1 MPKKP
6 SDVDIWIDR
15 EKKNE
20 HIRQALENASTYF
33 DHNDIMDVHTL
44 EAVYAKES
52 SFGDSLRTRGTIK
65 AAGEFHFDKV
75 TAERY
80 GLTVSKEND
89 QRFDIDYA
97 SIAAARY
104 LKDIDYG
111 FSKETILTAKVRTVP
126 VADLV
131 EREKFDL
138 AAYNAGPTPIAKA
151 QQLAQKAGKN
161 PAVWDDVKTFLKA
174 AGVKADKI
182 IEIRNYVPKTLKYQA
197 EFAKKSPADAKAK
210 DRKIVKL
217 KIQCTKGRWITKN
230 HHHIFICE

>member
-15 EKKNE
+15 ENKNE

-33 DHNDIMDVHTL
+33 DQNDVLDVHTL

-52 SFGDSLRTRGTIK
+52 NFGDSLRTRGTIK

-80 GLTVSKEND
+80 GLTVSKAND
-89 QRFDIDYA
+89 QRF
-97 SIAAARY
+97 
-104 LKDIDYG
+104 DIDYG

-151 QQLAQKAGKN
+151 QQLTQKAGKN
-161 PAVWDDVKTFLKA
+161 SAFWDDVKTFLKA
-174 AGVKADKI
+174 AGVKAERI
-182 IEIRNYVPKTLKYQA
+182 IEIKNYVTKTLRYQD
-197 EFAKKSPADAKAK
+197 EFVKKSPADASAK
-210 DRKIVKL
+210 DRKVFKP
-217 KIQCTKGRWITKN
+217 KIQCTKGHWITKD

>member
-6 SDVDIWIDR
+6 SDVDIWISW
-15 EKKNE
+15 ETE

-33 DHNDIMDVHTL
+33 DHKDVLDVHTL

-52 SFGDSLRTRGTIK
+52 RFGTLLNDRGIDG
-65 AAGEFHFDKV
+65 AAGEFQLKK
-75 TAERY
+75 TLAQQY
-80 GLTVSKEND
+80 GLFVSKKND

-104 LKDIDYG
+104 LKDIDYE

-126 VADLV
+126 VTDPV

-138 AAYNAGPTPIAKA
+138 AAYNAGSTPIAKA
-151 QQLAQKAGKN
+151 QQLAKKAGKN

-174 AGVKADKI
+174 AGVNAEKVT
-182 IEIRNYVPKTLKYQA
+182 EIRNYVTKILRYQN
-197 EFAKKSPADAKAK
+197 EFAEKSSADARAK
-210 DRKIVKL
+210 DRKLVKP
-217 KIQCTKGRWITKN
+217 KIQCTKGHWITKD
-230 HHHIFICE
+230 HHHIFICQ